1 MSFHKAAIVLMS
13 LLLATT
19 AHADDEFGPIDFCRD
34 VSLIANQV
42 MTARQQNR
50 PMSETI
56 PKATNR
62 FKDWSDK
69 YGFDM
74 DMDETEEVAAD
85 MVMAA
90 YGQVISPVE
99 NYKRL
104 EITDFE
110 NIVFEECYKTA
121 ISDNVVPKLPV
132 SSPSGMWAVQ
142 LGSFSGKENAEA
154 LAADLRRQ
162 GYAAFL
168 SELKLDA
175 TSSLYAVRIGP
186 QKDMASAE
194 SMAARLLGA
203 GHEGEI
209 VPHP

>member
-1 MSFHKAAIVLMS
+1 MSFHKAATVLMS

-34 VSLIANQV
+34 ISLIANQV
-42 MTARQQNR
+42 MAARQQNR

-62 FKDWSDK
+62 IKDWSDK

-74 DMDETEEVAAD
+74 DMHENEEAAAD

-90 YGQVISPVE
+90 YRKMISPVE
-99 NYKRL
+99 DYKRL
-104 EITDFE
+104 AITDFE
-110 NIVFEECYKTA
+110 NVVFQECYE
-121 ISDNVVPKLPV
+121 NVLPELPV

-175 TSSLYAVRIGP
+175 GSLYRVRIGP

-203 GHEGEI
+203 GHKGEI

>member
-1 MSFHKAAIVLMS
+1 MSFHKAATVLMS

-34 VSLIANQV
+34 ISLIANQV

-62 FKDWSDK
+62 IKDWSDK

-74 DMDETEEVAAD
+74 DMHENEEAAAD

-90 YGQVISPVE
+90 YRKMISPVE
-99 NYKRL
+99 DYKRL
-104 EITDFE
+104 NITDFE
-110 NIVFEECYKTA
+110 NVVFQECYEA
-121 ISDNVVPKLPV
+121 AASDNVLPELPV

-175 TSSLYAVRIGP
+175 GSLYRVRIGP

-203 GHEGEI
+203 GYKGEI